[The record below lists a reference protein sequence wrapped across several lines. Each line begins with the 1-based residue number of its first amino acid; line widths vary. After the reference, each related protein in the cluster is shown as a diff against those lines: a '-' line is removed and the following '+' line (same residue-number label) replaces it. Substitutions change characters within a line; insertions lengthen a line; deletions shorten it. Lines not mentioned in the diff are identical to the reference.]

1 MEVSL
6 LPTLNSQLVRLDRT
20 YGSDALAV
28 DFVHALMDTLKNF
41 VGDRSISNFRMEL
54 LHLYDLFLA
63 SRPRMSNLSLDLQK
77 LVRYIDEHPDT
88 TPKDLHT
95 YLVEILALKRA
106 RRKSSVKHAMELITH
121 ETKLLVHS
129 HSSTLLALLAYC
141 AKKDKRPHICV
152 AGQDQIKTDKIV
164 RHLNEHGFTYQVVS
178 EYAISHV
185 IEEID
190 LAFFGG
196 LTLNAREQVVLGPG
210 SASLISQLRSYQ
222 IACYVLLT
230 CNKFS
235 FWDER
240 SELAFREARK
250 KNLDD
255 FTYEKHVF
263 SHDVLPLKALT
274 GVITERGVQTPDQ
287 AVQLFAELQTWY
299 LDNEKK
305 IRGEGE

>member
-1 MEVSL
+1 MEVGL

-28 DFVHALMDTLKNF
+28 DFVHALMDTLKKF
-41 VGDRSISNFRMEL
+41 EGDRSIANLRVEL

-77 LVRYIDEHPDT
+77 LVLFIDEHPDAT
-88 TPKDLHT
+88 TKDLHT
-95 YLVEILALKRA
+95 YLVEFLALKRT
-106 RRKSSVKHAMELITH
+106 RRKSAVEHAIELITPQ
-121 ETKLLVHS
+121 TRLLVHS
-129 HSSTLLALLAYC
+129 YSSTLMALLAYC
-141 AKKDKRPHICV
+141 AKKDKRPKVSV

-164 RHLNEHGFTYQVVS
+164 RHLNEHGYTFQVVS

-185 IEEID
+185 INEID

-250 KNLDD
+250 KSLDH

-263 SHDVLPLKALT
+263 SHDVLPLKSLT
-274 GVITERGVQTPDQ
+274 GVITERGVKTPEQ
-287 AVQLFAELQTWY
+287 AVQLFTDLQAWY
-299 LDNEKK
+299 LGNEKK
-305 IRGEGE
+305 IRGE